1 MELKGKKGD
10 FDYAQSPK
18 HLPENLRNPNGADRC
33 LNDRS
38 LSEADRGLSGAEG
51 SGYKQTEIGVIPED
65 WDLKKLNLIGEI
77 VTGST
82 PSTYNIGYWNG
93 NIPWITPTDI
103 TDSKDIFFGARSLT
117 EQGFNQ
123 IRQLP
128 KDTVLITCIAS
139 IGKNAILRINGG
151 CNQQIN
157 AIIPNKH
164 HSSEFVYY
172 LIEGNK
178 DYLRSLAGITATPI
192 ISKKDF
198 TDFIFSFPPL
208 PEQQKIAEALSDT
221 DALIQSLKKLI
232 AKKKDIKQGA
242 MQELL
247 SGKRRLEGFKGE
259 WVEKKL
265 GDAGKTIGGLAGKV
279 KNDFGNGNGKY
290 ITFLNVMNNVKIDTS
305 ILEKV
310 LIKQGEKQNS
320 FVYGDLFFNT
330 SSETP
335 EEVGMCAVLLENI
348 DDLYLN
354 SFCFGFRLHN
364 DLVFDG
370 LFLAYLINSSIGRK
384 IFESLAQGATRYNL
398 SKTNFNNIHLFVP
411 HSIQE
416 QTAIAQIL
424 SDMDAE
430 IEALEKKLQ
439 KIEFLKQGM
448 MQELLTGRIRL
459 VKTQAEMPAMVAE
472 PTQNY
477 KTH

>member
-33 LNDRS
+33 L
-38 LSEADRGLSGAEG
+38 SGVEG

-65 WDLKKLNLIGEI
+65 WDYPALVDYGNLKNGFSFKSDFFANQGGNIVITPGNFKLEGGLDLDSEKNIYYTSSYSENEILKNGDLVLVMTDLTSDCNLLGKAGIINSKKVILHNQRIGKIIFNENVI
-77 VTGST
+77 LKEYLYFFFNSDIFSRRMKANATGST
-82 PSTYNIGYWNG
+82 VRHTSKGTILNSK
-93 NIPWITPTDI
+93 IP
-103 TDSKDIFFGARSLT
+103 L
-117 EQGFNQ
+117 
-123 IRQLP
+123 
-128 KDTVLITCIAS
+128 
-139 IGKNAILRINGG
+139 
-151 CNQQIN
+151 
-157 AIIPNKH
+157 
-164 HSSEFVYY
+164 
-172 LIEGNK
+172 
-178 DYLRSLAGITATPI
+178 
-192 ISKKDF
+192 
-198 TDFIFSFPPL
+198 PPL
-208 PEQQKIAEALSDT
+208 PEQQKIAEALGDT

-459 VKTQAEMPAMVAE
+459 IKPQAEMPAMVAE